1 MRKCPYC
8 KINVGGDLEKCPLC
22 QSKLSGEAE
31 EAYFPKFESMQ
42 KRTMFYKFQLLI
54 VWVIVIVAIGLD
66 FMLKIRLHGY
76 PDLHWSLLLG
86 MWILITDLRIMR
98 SFRPGTGSAR
108 KMTLMVFITLV
119 MLLIT
124 AYFLGF
130 MELTLGLIVPIIIT
144 GMVIANFVLSMID
157 KHGNTMSYLLT
168 GILIGLIPCIVMYL
182 INKSMSIAWVVCA
195 LVSAI
200 LLVGAVVFK
209 GRAVAAEL
217 QRRFNL

>member
-8 KINVGGDLEKCPLC
+8 KIDIGGDLEKCPLC
-22 QSKLSGEAE
+22 QSKLTGEAE
-31 EAYFPKFESMQ
+31 EAYFPKIDTMQ
-42 KRTMFYKFQLLI
+42 KRTLFYKFQLLI
-54 VWVIVIVAIGLD
+54 VWIIVIVGIGLD
-66 FMLKIRLHGY
+66 FMLKLRLPGY
-76 PDLHWSLLLG
+76 PDLHWSLLLA
-86 MWILITDLRIMR
+86 MWLLIMDLRIMR

-108 KMTLMVFITLV
+108 KVTFMVFITLV
-119 MLLIT
+119 MLMIT
-124 AYFLGF
+124 AYFFGF
-130 MELTLGLIVPIIIT
+130 MELTLGMIVPIVIT
-144 GMVIANFVLSMID
+144 GMVIANFVLAMID

-182 INKSMSIAWVVCA
+182 INKSMSIPWIICS